1 MDKPLA
7 KYLDH
12 TILKANATQ
21 AEVQQVIDEA
31 LEYDFA
37 SVCINPYWVK
47 LAAEQLRGTNVN
59 VCTVVGFPLGATTTY
74 AKVAETSEA
83 IKDGANEI
91 DMVINLG
98 ALLSGDVVTV
108 REDIKAVAL
117 AAHSGDAIL
126 KVILETTYLTDA
138 QIVIAAQLAQEAEAD
153 FVKTSTGFANG
164 GATVHAVKLM
174 RETVG
179 PEMGVKAA
187 GGIHSQ
193 AEALEMIEAGA
204 TRIGASSSVQIVEG

>member
-21 AEVQQVIDEA
+21 AEVQQIIDEA

>member
-21 AEVQQVIDEA
+21 ADVQQVIDEA

-117 AAHSGDAIL
+117 AAHAGDAIL